1 VDDRDLIGRVLA
13 GDPRAE
19 RELYDAHVDRVF
31 RLAFRMAGDAH
42 RAQDYTQETFIRAFR
57 RLADFRGES
66 ALSTWLCAI
75 AVSVTLNGL
84 RTLRR
89 AREREV
95 GLDEAPALGARTVEA
110 DPDLKVRLTRAIDG
124 LPNGYRTV
132 FVMHDVEGYTHQEIA
147 ATLGV
152 QPGTSKAQ
160 LFRARARLREALA
173 DFAKD

>member
-1 VDDRDLIGRVLA
+1 MDDRELIGRVLA

-31 RLAFRMAGDAH
+31 RLVYRMAGDPH

-84 RTLRR
+84 RSQLKR

-95 GLDEAPALGARTVEA
+95 ALDEAPAIGSRTVRGRPGPQ
-110 DPDLKVRLTRAIDG
+110 DPDD
-124 LPNGYRTV
+124 
-132 FVMHDVEGYTHQEIA
+132 A
-147 ATLGV
+147 ASTDCRRD
-152 QPGTSKAQ
+152 T
-160 LFRARARLREALA
+160 ARCS
-173 DFAKD
+173 

>member
-1 VDDRDLIGRVLA
+1 MDDRELIGRVLA

-19 RELYDAHVDRVF
+19 RALYDAHVDRVY
-31 RLAFRMAGDAH
+31 RLVYRMVGDLH
-42 RAQDYTQETFIRAFR
+42 RAQDYTQEAFVRAFR

-66 ALSTWLCAI
+66 ALSTWICSI

-84 RTLRR
+84 RSLRR

-95 GLDEAPALGARTVEA
+95 GLDEAPALGVRPSTAE
-110 DPDLKVRLTRAIDG
+110 PDLKTRMRQAIDG
-124 LPNGYRTV
+124 LPDGYRTV

-147 ATLGV
+147 ETLGV

-173 DFAKD
+173 DFARD